1 MSEKIQTII
10 VCPDCGEDNNVKIHD
25 RVWQTYTIDPS
36 QIDQWGDS
44 IVHWDTSES
53 EEMTCPACDHA
64 YSQEEMR
71 EVLRIFSGLE
81 PARHV
86 ITTKHPTPIKLEADR
101 QAEEDLTQVLEQSIL
116 LVELR
121 NIVSELH
128 TIALEARTLKDA
140 INRLV
145 MFK

>member
-1 MSEKIQTII
+1 VSEVTI
-10 VCPDCGEDNNVKIHD
+10 CPECGTVNNVKIHD
-25 RVWQTYTIDPS
+25 QVWQTFHIDPS
-36 QIDQWGDS
+36 KIDEWGES
-44 IVHWDTSES
+44 KVHWDTSES
-53 EEMTCPACDHA
+53 EEMTCPACEHA

-86 ITTKHPTPIKLEADR
+86 ITTKHPTPIKLEAER
-101 QAEEDLTQVLEQSIL
+101 QTEEDLTQVLEQSIL

-128 TIALEARTLKDA
+128 TIALETRTLKDA